1 MSTYTRVAIALH
13 WIIAA
18 VIFSTFL
25 LGLYMSELP
34 ISPIKLKLYSYHKW
48 IGITIFALV
57 LIRIAWRATHRPP
70 PLPPMPA
77 WQHTAAYL
85 SHTLLYLLTL
95 AVPIAGWMFSSAS
108 GFQTVYLALLPLP
121 DLVAKNKETAELFKA
136 AHWYLNLTMLTV
148 VVLHASAALKHHF
161 IDRDAV
167 LARMIPLI
175 KSRSDKQ

>member
-1 MSTYTRVAIALH
+1 MSTYTRVAVALH

-25 LGLYMSELP
+25 LGLYMSDLP
-34 ISPIKLKLYSYHKW
+34 ISPIKLKLYSYHKL
-48 IGITIFALV
+48 IGITIFAVV

-70 PLPPMPA
+70 PLPPMPV
-77 WQHTAAYL
+77 WQHTVAQL

-95 AVPIAGWMFSSAS
+95 AVPIAGWLFSSAS

-121 DLVAKNKETAELFKA
+121 DLVAKNKEAAELFKA
-136 AHWYLNLTMLTV
+136 AHWYLNLTMLAV
-148 VVLHASAALKHHF
+148 VVLHASAALKHQF
-161 IDRDAV
+161 VDRNAV